1 MAVFF
6 LLLAILLTVGV
17 IVFFLRRQQD
27 RATAEYADRHQPL
40 PPLQPPELEP
50 EEPEQETQEPETLE
64 TGAPESAADP
74 DSEEPPGES
83 QHPGHVNAAPEAS
96 SPAPPRDWLKQC
108 QNLRNE
114 GLLDQAMALS
124 KQASPQLQGFEQ
136 QALILRARLREAR
149 QQSDEV
155 ATRRWLDALY
165 LVAARASC
173 LHDGPSPQRPDSP
186 RRMVD
191 VIDSARLE
199 QMEMPYTE
207 IGHEKLKLLRKTDRQ
222 LLESFYGQPLRH
234 ISAREWHGL

>member
-6 LLLAILLTVGV
+6 LLLATLLTVGA

-50 EEPEQETQEPETLE
+50 QELE
-64 TGAPESAADP
+64 
-74 DSEEPPGES
+74 SEEPQETES
-83 QHPGHVNAAPEAS
+83 EEPVHPDAVDPAPQDS

-108 QNLRNE
+108 QSLRNE
-114 GLLDQAMALS
+114 GLLDEAMALS
-124 KQASPQLQGFEQ
+124 EQAAPQLQAFEQ
-136 QALILRARLREAR
+136 QSLILRARLREAR
-149 QQSDEV
+149 QQNDEV

-191 VIDSARLE
+191 AIDSARLE
-199 QMEMPYTE
+199 QMEMPYIE